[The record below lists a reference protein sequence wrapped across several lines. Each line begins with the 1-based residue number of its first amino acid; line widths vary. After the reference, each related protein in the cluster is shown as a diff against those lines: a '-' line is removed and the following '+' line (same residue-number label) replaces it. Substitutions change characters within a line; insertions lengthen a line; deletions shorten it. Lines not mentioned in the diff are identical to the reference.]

1 MGAWGRASVAFG
13 GIQVVEDQE
22 FVDRIREKIER
33 MTGRQVE
40 LRIDDEDSSQIGIEL
55 HGDTPLVTLGNNVL
69 EYSGFA
75 RMGIE
80 YAVACIREERAI
92 DSLEFHVLLAR
103 N

>member
-1 MGAWGRASVAFG
+1 M
-13 GIQVVEDQE
+13 EDQE
-22 FVDRIREKIER
+22 FVERIQEKIER
-33 MTGRQVE
+33 LTGRQIE
-40 LRIDDEDSSQIGIEL
+40 LRIDEEDASKIGVEL
-55 HGDTPLVTLGNNVL
+55 HGDLPLVILGNNVL

-92 DSLEFHVLLAR
+92 EPMEFHVLLAR

>member
-1 MGAWGRASVAFG
+1 M
-13 GIQVVEDQE
+13 EDNE
-22 FVDRIREKIER
+22 FVERIQEKIER

-40 LRIDDEDSSQIGIEL
+40 LRIDQEDAGQMGVEL
-55 HGDTPLVTLGNNVL
+55 RDDIPLVILGNNVL
-69 EYSGFA
+69 QYSGFA

-92 DSLEFHVLLAR
+92 DPMEFHLLLAR

>member
-1 MGAWGRASVAFG
+1 M
-13 GIQVVEDQE
+13 EDNE
-22 FVDRIREKIER
+22 FVERIQEKIER

-40 LRIDDEDSSQIGIEL
+40 LRIDEEDAGQMGVEL
-55 HGDTPLVTLGNNVL
+55 RDDIPLVILGNNVRQ
-69 EYSGFA
+69 YSGFA

-92 DSLEFHVLLAR
+92 DPMEFHVLLAR

>member
-1 MGAWGRASVAFG
+1 M
-13 GIQVVEDQE
+13 EDNE
-22 FVDRIREKIER
+22 FVERIQEKIER

-40 LRIDDEDSSQIGIEL
+40 LRIDEEDAGQMGVEL
-55 HGDTPLVTLGNNVL
+55 HDDIPLVILGNNVL
-69 EYSGFA
+69 QYSGFA

-92 DSLEFHVLLAR
+92 DPMEFHVLLAR

>member
-1 MGAWGRASVAFG
+1 M
-13 GIQVVEDQE
+13 EDNE
-22 FVDRIREKIER
+22 FVERIQEKIER

-40 LRIDDEDSSQIGIEL
+40 LRIDEEDAGQMGVEL
-55 HGDTPLVTLGNNVL
+55 RDDIPLVILGNNVL
-69 EYSGFA
+69 QYSGFA

-92 DSLEFHVLLAR
+92 DPMEFHVLLAR

>member
-1 MGAWGRASVAFG
+1 M
-13 GIQVVEDQE
+13 EDVE
-22 FVDRIREKIER
+22 FVERIREKIER
-33 MTGRQVE
+33 MSGRQVE
-40 LRIDDEDSSQIGIEL
+40 LRIDAEDPSQLGVEL
-55 HGDTPLVTLGNNVL
+55 NGDMPLVILGDNVM

-92 DSLEFHVLLAR
+92 DRVEFHVLLAR

>member
-1 MGAWGRASVAFG
+1 M
-13 GIQVVEDQE
+13 EDQE
-22 FVDRIREKIER
+22 FVERIREKIER

-40 LRIDDEDSSQIGIEL
+40 LRIDEEDSSQIGIEL
-55 HGDTPLVTLGNNVL
+55 HGEKPLVILGNNAL

-80 YAVACIREERAI
+80 YAVACIREDRAI
-92 DSLEFHVLLAR
+92 DPLEFHVLLAR

>member
-1 MGAWGRASVAFG
+1 M
-13 GIQVVEDQE
+13 EDHE
-22 FVDRIREKIER
+22 FVERIREKIER
-33 MTGRQVE
+33 LTGRQVE
-40 LRIDDEDSSQIGIEL
+40 LRIDGEDASMIGVEL
-55 HGDTPLVTLGNNVL
+55 QGDMPLVILGSNVL

-92 DSLEFHVLLAR
+92 APVEFHVLLAR